1 LLVDNLVNRLHYVYS
16 CLEIIF
22 LLVDNLTGKIV
33 DALRGVP
40 SIEKKWICRTRSTM
54 IAKLLPQEMIDVCI
68 ERSPYAVS

>member
-1 LLVDNLVNRLHYVYS
+1 LSVGNT
-16 CLEIIF
+16 F
-22 LLVDNLTGKIV
+22 LLVDNLTEKIV

-40 SIEKKWICRTRSTM
+40 SIEKTWIGRRTRSTM